1 MSMHTASSRPVCSAV
16 LGFLGVTLIAMAFG
30 LANKI
35 GVIDTGVA
43 KRGIGLVIGLM
54 IVVIGNYLPKLRAL
68 AWARAHAG
76 STATERMSGWM
87 LVLTGIAWIALFSF
101 APLDLARHVSAMIG
115 ISTLTIIAANWAWHA
130 RRGLLLIRKEQEG
143 SAISTEQTA
152 GKRRIV
158 GYLLFAFFYAFV
170 SACVKFLIDEM
181 QVADKLTSWML
192 FAFCILY
199 AALFAVLEYRHARK

>member
-68 AWARAHAG
+68 AWARTHAG

-101 APLDLARHVSAMIG
+101 APLDQARHVSAMIG

-170 SACVKFLIDEM
+170 SACVKFLIDEK

>member
-1 MSMHTASSRPVCSAV
+1 MSMHTAFSRPVCSAV

-35 GVIDTGVA
+35 GVIDAGVA

-68 AWARAHAG
+68 AWARANAG
-76 STATERMSGWM
+76 SIATERMSGWM
-87 LVLTGIAWIALFSF
+87 LVLTGIAWIAVFSF
-101 APLDLARHVSAMIG
+101 APLDQARHVSAMIG
-115 ISTLTIIAANWAWHA
+115 ISTLTIIAVNWAWHA

-152 GKRRIV
+152 GNRRIV

-170 SACVKFLIDEM
+170 TACVKFLIDDK

-192 FAFCILY
+192 FAFCIFY
-199 AALFAVLEYRHARK
+199 AALFAALEFRHSRK